1 VIFILVIPLVLFT
14 EHQHAIDISRCV
26 YNYYPSRQVNVKDKP
41 ATGPPLSHLA
51 RNEKFLALEIFL
63 SQNAQR
69 LFKGILRE
77 GDINNKATQAQGQVD
92 AASKRRGPNLH
103 PRLKSHMQS

>member
-1 VIFILVIPLVLFT
+1 MQL
-14 EHQHAIDISRCV
+14 ISPDV
-26 YNYYPSRQVNVKDKP
+26 SITIIHLGKLMSKISLPP
-41 ATGPPLSHLA
+41 GPPLSHLA

-92 AASKRRGPNLH
+92 AASKRRGPNFH
-103 PRLKSHMQS
+103 PRLKSHIQS